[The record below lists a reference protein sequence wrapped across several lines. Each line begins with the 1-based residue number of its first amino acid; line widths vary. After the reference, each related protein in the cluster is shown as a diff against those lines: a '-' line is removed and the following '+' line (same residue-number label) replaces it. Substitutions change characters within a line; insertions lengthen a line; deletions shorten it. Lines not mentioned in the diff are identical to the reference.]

1 MPQPSI
7 ARIERGTVLPRTA
20 TLLELLAATGHRL
33 AIEPMG
39 PSVEEDA
46 IRRRLAMTAAQRS
59 RAALGSSAPLRILER
74 LRRFNVPFVLIG
86 ELAEAAHGSPAT
98 GVTVIE
104 VCHAT
109 TDAASERLALA
120 REDLGADGE
129 SDRLRLVTET
139 AAGDGYDLLVRNAV
153 GMHVDAGILVRVA
166 AIDDLIRAR
175 RAGRTAEDE
184 TATAVLLAIREIGA
198 STAVPGARTT
208 PATR

>member
-33 AIEPMG
+33 AVEPMG
-39 PSVEEDA
+39 QSVDEEA

-59 RAALGSSAPLRILER
+59 RAALSSTASLHILRR
-74 LRRFNVPFVLIG
+74 LRRFNAPFVLIG
-86 ELAEAAHGSPAT
+86 ELAEAAHGSPAA
-98 GVTVIE
+98 GVSVIE

-109 TDAASERLALA
+109 TGVASERLALA
-120 REDLGADGE
+120 LEDLGADGE
-129 SDRLRLVTET
+129 PDRLRLVTET

-153 GMHVDAGILVRVA
+153 GMHVDDGVLVRVA

-175 RAGRTAEDE
+175 RARRTPEDE
-184 TATAVLLAIREIGA
+184 TAAAVLLAVRDIG
-198 STAVPGARTT
+198 SNTAVPGARTT